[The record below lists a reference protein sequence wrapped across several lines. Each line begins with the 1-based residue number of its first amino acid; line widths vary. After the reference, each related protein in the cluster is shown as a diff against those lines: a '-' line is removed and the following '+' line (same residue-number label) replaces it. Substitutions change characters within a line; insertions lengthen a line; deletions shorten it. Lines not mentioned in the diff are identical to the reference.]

1 MTKTKLVQYVYIIT
15 TNTCTC
21 TVSSWELHL
30 GRNEGQIDRRLELI
44 LEAPSR
50 TRTDLDS
57 QLFWTALR
65 QSHSSM
71 ISGRSETTCYPS
83 RRSCWRD
90 HWLRLPPLPPSPII
104 PAPIYPFC
112 SLYAKLSPSLSPSLL
127 LALNPFCIS
136 VPLLKNEVSEW
147 ANTAIHQQENGQL
160 MGIDSVVSETFSHKI
175 FKGWI

>member
-1 MTKTKLVQYVYIIT
+1 MTITKLVQYVYIIT

-30 GRNEGQIDRRLELI
+30 GRNEGQIDRRLELS

-112 SLYAKLSPSLSPSLL
+112 SLYAILSPSLSPSLL
-127 LALNPFCIS
+127 LAFSPFWIS

-147 ANTAIHQQENGQL
+147 ANTSIPQQENGQL
-160 MGIDSVVSETFSHKI
+160 MGTDSVVSETFSHKI
-175 FKGWI
+175 F